1 MGQVKGNWLTGAHSG
16 RACRHDDI
24 YTRVDPKTGK
34 CYSAKLC
41 NPSNVVSEAQM
52 NQRSAFGTLSAAV
65 SAWIKTEKE
74 ANSEDYQK
82 VYRAW
87 NRQKRYSSL
96 RGYMM
101 ARGMAKIEDDG
112 SVTINVNSSTP
123 TVNGGGGSS
132 NSGSGSDSGSGS
144 SGNQGGSG
152 DQGGTG
158 DQGNTGGSDSAGGS
172 EYE

>member
-132 NSGSGSDSGSGS
+132 
-144 SGNQGGSG
+144 GNQGSF
-152 DQGGTG
+152 G

>member
-74 ANSEDYQK
+74 ANSEYYQK

-123 TVNGGGGSS
+123 TVNGGGSS

-144 SGNQGGSG
+144 SGNQGSSG

>member
-41 NPSNVVSEAQM
+41 NPSNVVTEAQM
-52 NQRSAFGTLSAAV
+52 KQRSAFGTLSAAV

-123 TVNGGGGSS
+123 TVNGGV
-132 NSGSGSDSGSGS
+132 GS
-144 SGNQGGSG
+144 SGNQGSS
-152 DQGGTG
+152 G

>member
-101 ARGMAKIEDDG
+101 ARGMATIEDDG
-112 SVTINVNSSTP
+112 SITINVNVSTTP
-123 TVNGGGGSS
+123 VINGGG
-132 NSGSGSDSGSGS
+132 SGSTSGGGSGS
-144 SGNQGGSG
+144 SGNDGSLEPDYG
-152 DQGGTG
+152 
-158 DQGNTGGSDSAGGS
+158 
-172 EYE
+172 

>member
-41 NPSNVVSEAQM
+41 NPSNVVTEAQM
-52 NQRSAFGTLSAAV
+52 KQRSAFGTLSAAV

-132 NSGSGSDSGSGS
+132 
-144 SGNQGGSG
+144 GNQGSS
-152 DQGGTG
+152 G

>member
-123 TVNGGGGSS
+123 TVNGGGSS

-144 SGNQGGSG
+144 SGNQGSSG

>member
-132 NSGSGSDSGSGS
+132 
-144 SGNQGGSG
+144 GNQGSS
-152 DQGGTG
+152 G
-158 DQGNTGGSDSAGGS
+158 DQGNTDGSDSAGGS

>member
-65 SAWIKTEKE
+65 SAWIKAEKE

-112 SVTINVNSSTP
+112 SVTISVNSSTP
-123 TVNGGGGSS
+123 IVNGGGSS
-132 NSGSGSDSGSGS
+132 NSGSDSGSGS
-144 SGNQGGSG
+144 SGSQGSS
-152 DQGGTG
+152 G

>member
-123 TVNGGGGSS
+123 TVNGGGSS

-144 SGNQGGSG
+144 SGNQGSSG
-152 DQGGTG
+152 
-158 DQGNTGGSDSAGGS
+158 DSAGGS
-172 EYE
+172 QYE

>member
-41 NPSNVVSEAQM
+41 NPSNVVTEAQM
-52 NQRSAFGTLSAAV
+52 KQRSAFGTLSAAV

-112 SVTINVNSSTP
+112 SVSINVNSSAP
-123 TVNGGGGSS
+123 AISGGGG
-132 NSGSGSDSGSGS
+132 NTDSGSGG
-144 SGNQGGSG
+144 SGGSDNQGGSG
-152 DQGGTG
+152 
-158 DQGNTGGSDSAGGS
+158 GSGIGEP

>member
-1 MGQVKGNWLTGAHSG
+1 MGTVNGNWLTGAHSG

-112 SVTINVNSSTP
+112 SVSINVNSSAP
-123 TVNGGGGSS
+123 AISGGGG
-132 NSGSGSDSGSGS
+132 NTDSGSGG
-144 SGNQGGSG
+144 SGGSDNQGGSG
-152 DQGGTG
+152 
-158 DQGNTGGSDSAGGS
+158 GSGIGEP

>member
-41 NPSNVVSEAQM
+41 NPSNVVTEAQM
-52 NQRSAFGTLSAAV
+52 KQRSAFGTLSAAV

-112 SVTINVNSSTP
+112 SVSINVNSSAP
-123 TVNGGGGSS
+123 AISGGGG
-132 NSGSGSDSGSGS
+132 NTDSGSGV
-144 SGNQGGSG
+144 SGGSDNQGGSG
-152 DQGGTG
+152 
-158 DQGNTGGSDSAGGS
+158 GSGIGEP

>member
-132 NSGSGSDSGSGS
+132 
-144 SGNQGGSG
+144 GNQGSS
-152 DQGGTG
+152 G

>member
-123 TVNGGGGSS
+123 TVNGGGGS

-144 SGNQGGSG
+144 SGNQGSSG

>member
-41 NPSNVVSEAQM
+41 NPSTVVSEAQM

-123 TVNGGGGSS
+123 TVNGGGSS
-132 NSGSGSDSGSGS
+132 NSGSDSGSGS
-144 SGNQGGSG
+144 S
-152 DQGGTG
+152 G